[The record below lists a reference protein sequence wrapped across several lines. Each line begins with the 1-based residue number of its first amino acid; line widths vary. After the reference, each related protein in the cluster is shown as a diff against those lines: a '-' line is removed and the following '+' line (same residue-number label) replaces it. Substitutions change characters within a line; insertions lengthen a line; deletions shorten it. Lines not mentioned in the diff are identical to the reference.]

1 MVVLVMFNKMLGL
14 DLTIRLLLSIWDE
27 ILKAKSF
34 PFVPIYTLNVRNG
47 PSVRVGTNVPCI

>member
-34 PFVPIYTLNVRNG
+34 HLYPFLTLNVRNG